1 MCFTVQLSKIGFAL
15 LFVSNS
21 FAIISCRFLPVKNF
35 FQLFLKLFLFLSCSN
50 FGSISCLP
58 LSCQELFSRNFS
70 VFAERRRRDLNP
82 RAATNDLLPFQGSPF
97 GQLGYFSKLPYLL
110 SSSDIYLYRSQRQVI
125 LYLVSFML
133 SSTFLTFFKSFF
145 IMYLTSGESGIRTH
159 APLRTNGFQDRL
171 VMTTSIS
178 LHILFFNIFCAVL
191 SAHVVFYHQI
201 SYLSITNLIFFSKN
215 WTYSFNFRYMPIF
228 TGIFPL
234 FYSLFSLKNAS
245 AMTRSSGVVILI
257 LR

>member
-1 MCFTVQLSKIGFAL
+1 MNPRAALTTYSLSRGAPSASLGTSPNCPTQSL
-15 LFVSNS
+15 LFFRSVLYYI
-21 FAIISCRFLPVKNF
+21 ALF
-35 FQLFLKLFLFLSCSN
+35 F
-50 FGSISCLP
+50 I
-58 LSCQELFSRNFS
+58 CQELF
-70 VFAERRRRDLNP
+70 
-82 RAATNDLLPFQGSPF
+82 
-97 GQLGYFSKLPYLL
+97 
-110 SSSDIYLYRSQRQVI
+110 
-125 LYLVSFML
+125 
-133 SSTFLTFFKSFF
+133 LTFQKFLFSSN
-145 IMYLTSGESGIRTH
+145 SGESGIRTH

-178 LHILFFNIFCAVL
+178 LHIMFFNIFCAVL

-201 SYLSITNLIFFSKN
+201 SPLSITNLIFFSKN